1 MNYTHFTELNL
12 FTQVFAT
19 EKMYIGM
26 FGKLPGQTCLANYQ
40 IIFLQKNMDKTDSIL
55 YISTRSH
62 KIYHTFLSNCSS

>member
-26 FGKLPGQTCLANYQ
+26 FGKLPGKTCLANCQ

-62 KIYHTFLSNCSS
+62 KKYHTFLSCSS